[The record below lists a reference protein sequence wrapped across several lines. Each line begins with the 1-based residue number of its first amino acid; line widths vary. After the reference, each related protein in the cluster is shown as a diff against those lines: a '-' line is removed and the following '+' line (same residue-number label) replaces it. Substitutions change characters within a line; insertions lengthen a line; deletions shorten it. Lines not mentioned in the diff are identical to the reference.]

1 VEVDVRHEAVRHRA
15 PVQELALLVGLAF
28 LAVGVAGFIPG
39 ITKHYGSLSFAGHGS
54 GAKLFGVFQVSI
66 LHNLVHV
73 LFGIAGIM
81 LSRTRETSRAFLLA
95 GGAIYVVLFFYG
107 LATPQD
113 SAANFVPLDSADDYL
128 HLALG
133 LGMLALGAIPDTV
146 RAGSTETLAGFL
158 AAAAIFVSLAGLA
171 YRPLRLVPFAILL
184 ALIAVAIGG
193 RSIKLA
199 TAATIVG
206 ALCFVVGMA
215 LAVVT
220 SHPLW

>member
-1 VEVDVRHEAVRHRA
+1 VEADVRYETARYRA
-15 PVQELALLVGLAF
+15 PVQELALLIGLAF
-28 LAVGVAGFIPG
+28 LAAGSAGFVPG
-39 ITKHYGSLSFAGHGS
+39 VTTHYGDLSFAGHGS
-54 GAKLFGVFQVSI
+54 DAKLFGVFQVSV

-73 LFGIAGIM
+73 LFGVAGIV
-81 LSRTRETSRAFLLA
+81 LSRTRETSRAFLFA

-128 HLALG
+128 HLSVG
-133 LGMLALGAIPDTV
+133 LGMLVLGSIPDTV

-171 YRPLRLVPFAILL
+171 YRPLRLIPFAIML

-193 RSIKLA
+193 RSIRLA

-215 LAVVT
+215 VAVIT